1 MFNFL
6 FNNRRGQFLLVGTFF
21 LVAAFVLM
29 LSGLSFN
36 RYLFYIAIFFLGFF
50 AAQDAVVDTIQNKSP
65 NVDLLMILSA
75 LGATLIN
82 YESEGAMLLFI
93 FAAAETLEEYATGK
107 STKAIEELMAQVPT
121 TAQLVQENGDVLEVS
136 TDSLKTGDTV
146 IVARGAQLPIDG
158 YVDREVLVN
167 EAALTGES
175 IPTEKEM
182 GEEAFAGT
190 INEGNAFH
198 LKVSK
203 LSSETIFSNI
213 IRMVDEAQNRPSQI
227 SKFIDRFESK
237 YVISVLLIV
246 PAFIAVLYFRGYLFT
261 EAFYRGMIL
270 LTVSSPCA
278 LVASATPATLSA
290 ISNGAKNGILFKGGA
305 AMEELSHMDILY
317 SDKTGTL
324 TVGDFQVASYE
335 ADEAIIREVVYMEQF
350 SSHPIAQAIIS
361 AFPDVQFDTINRDES
376 VEEVSGKG
384 LKKGNL
390 LVGKPAAFDDYT
402 DPFNMR
408 QKRQPGYTSVFVGR
422 ENEIVAYF
430 NLADQ
435 VREESKQAIANFKA
449 RGVDVVLLTGDNEEV
464 AAKVAQEVGLEHY
477 HANLSPEDKIKFVQ
491 NSQAK
496 DLSVGMIG
504 DGIND
509 APALAHA
516 EIGIAMGSGSSIA
529 MESSEVVIVQN
540 DLNKLFDSYDLSHRL
555 NRIILQNVV
564 FSVAVILALIVLN
577 VIGWL
582 DLPLGVVFH
591 EGSTILVILN
601 GLRLLKS
608 RS

>member
-1 MFNFL
+1 MFNFWL
-6 FNNRRGQFLLVGTFF
+6 NNRRGQFLLIGTLF
-21 LVAAFVLM
+21 LVAGFAFM
-29 LSGLSFN
+29 LSGLAFN

-75 LGATLIN
+75 VGATLIN
-82 YESEGAMLLFI
+82 FESEGAMLLFI

-121 TAQLVQENGDVLEVS
+121 TAQLVQENGEVIEVS

-175 IPTEKEM
+175 IPTEKDK

-213 IRMVDEAQNRPSQI
+213 IRMVDEAQNSPSQI

-237 YVISVLLIV
+237 YVISVLVIV
-246 PAFIAVLYFRGYLFT
+246 PVFIAILYFRGYLFT

-290 ISNGAKNGILFKGGA
+290 ISNGAKNGVLFKGGA

-324 TVGDFQVASYE
+324 TVGDFQVTSYE
-335 ADEAIIREVVYMEQF
+335 ADEAVIREVVYMEQF
-350 SSHPIAQAIIS
+350 SSHPIAQAIIN
-361 AFPDVQFDTINRDES
+361 AFPDIQLDTINRDES

-384 LKKGNL
+384 LKKGSL
-390 LVGKPAAFDDYT
+390 LVGKPAAFADHA

-422 ENEIVAYF
+422 DNDIIGYF

-435 VREESKQAIANFKA
+435 VREESKQAIADFKA

-464 AAKVAQEVGLEHY
+464 AHKVAQEVGLEHY
-477 HANLSPEDKIKFVQ
+477 HADLSPEDKIKFVQ
-491 NSQAK
+491 NSQA
-496 DLSVGMIG
+496 DGLSVGMIG

-529 MESSEVVIVQN
+529 MESSEVVIVKN

-555 NRIILQNVV
+555 NRIILQNVI
-564 FSVAVILALIVLN
+564 FSVGVIVALIVLN
-577 VIGWL
+577 IIGWL
-582 DLPLGVVFH
+582 DLPMGVVFH

-608 RS
+608 PA

>member
-29 LSGLSFN
+29 LSGLAFN

-136 TDSLKTGDTV
+136 TDSLKIGDTV

-582 DLPLGVVFH
+582 DLPVGVVFH